1 MKYLVL
7 VVLLSFITPTMA
19 IGENNIE
26 NPWPNNKSNGYD
38 YKTHRKKHKKAK
50 KKKRRSHKTPCFVQ

>member
-7 VVLLSFITPTMA
+7 VVFFALVTPLMA
-19 IGENNIE
+19 TGVSNPE

-38 YKTHRKKHKKAK
+38 YKAHRKKHKKAK
-50 KKKRRSHKTPCFVQ
+50 KKKRRSHKIPCYIQ